1 MRGFP
6 YWWRRHHHCH
16 PSAHVH
22 AAAGYGAPES
32 DPREGYFAHSRHRGP
47 PEGWSGDDGE
57 GASFGVRRP
66 LRFMAHKLE
75 LSDEQVEK
83 LAVILNDLKTE
94 RAQAAVDYRRTVN
107 AMAEALASPTFD
119 ESKAQAAGEERVK
132 SAEHVR
138 GAVQDALRRV
148 HGILDDEQRQRL
160 AYLMRTGALTI

>member
-6 YWWRRHHHCH
+6 YWWRRHQHCQSSAYAH
-16 PSAHVH
+16 PGDVQGSP
-22 AAAGYGAPES
+22 GG

-47 PEGWSGDDGE
+47 PEGWGGDDTE
-57 GASFGVRRP
+57 GMSFGVRRP

-75 LSDEQVEK
+75 LDDEQVEK

-94 RAQAAVDYRRTVN
+94 RAQAAVDYRRTVSSF
-107 AMAEALASPTFD
+107 ADALASPTFD
-119 ESKAQAAGEERVK
+119 ESKAQAAGDERVK

-138 GAVQDALRRV
+138 RAVQEALRRV
-148 HGILDDEQRQRL
+148 HAILDGDQRERL